1 MLGSLPVRY
10 GLDQIAGQREAEHH
24 EPRGRPF
31 QDIQQQPCVI
41 GKVALGVLEFGMQPL
56 DQTIEQR
63 QQRPRYDKPEQD
75 GKGAPVRLNQ
85 RGADQRGLVFIS
97 LDRAWRGRQFDL
109 RAGRRLNM
117 LFQAPVQALGREAI
131 DQHQQGRQQFQRR
144 RVCMTQIKR
153 QPERRQR
160 DR

>member
-1 MLGSLPVRY
+1 MLGSLPVRR

-24 EPRGRPF
+24 EPRGWPF
-31 QDIQQQPCVI
+31 QDIQQQSRVI
-41 GKVALGVLEFGMQPL
+41 GKAALGVLEFGMQPL

-63 QQRPRYDKPEQD
+63 QERPRYDKPEQD

-85 RGADQRGLVFIS
+85 RGADQRGLVLS
-97 LDRAWRGRQFDL
+97 GLDRARRGRQL
-109 RAGRRLNM
+109 GRPGRRLHM
-117 LFQAPVQALGREAI
+117 LFQPPVQALGREAI

-144 RVCMTQIKR
+144 RVCMAQIKR
-153 QPERRQR
+153 QPERQKR